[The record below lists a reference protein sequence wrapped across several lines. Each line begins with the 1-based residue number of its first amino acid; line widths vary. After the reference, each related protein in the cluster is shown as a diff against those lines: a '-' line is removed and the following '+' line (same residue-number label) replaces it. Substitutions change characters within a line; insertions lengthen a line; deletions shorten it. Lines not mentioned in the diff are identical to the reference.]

1 MLYIRLC
8 SNHAP
13 FLFILYDQRFLPSTY
28 NTPLYHNSS
37 IFTEFGY
44 IILKKRLLFGLS
56 CDVEL
61 ASTIIKVGLICP
73 NYTILLRDLL
83 VPVYLGPELAIFY
96 MLWRK
101 KRLLCCNS
109 SKVLFLLKGGDKNSL
124 VYVISKLVCGFFAKF
139 GSLLVVEGGMGN
151 KPLSNW
157 SCKVRDDGL
166 AV

>member
-1 MLYIRLC
+1 M
-8 SNHAP
+8 
-13 FLFILYDQRFLPSTY
+13 
-28 NTPLYHNSS
+28 
-37 IFTEFGY
+37 
-44 IILKKRLLFGLS
+44 LLFGLS

-61 ASTIIKVGLICP
+61 ASTMVKVGLICP
-73 NYTILLRDLL
+73 NHTILLRVLL
-83 VPVYLGPELAIFY
+83 VLVYLGPELAIFY

-124 VYVISKLVCGFFAKF
+124 VYVISKLVCDFFAKF

-151 KPLSNW
+151 KLLSNW

-166 AV
+166 AA

>member
-1 MLYIRLC
+1 
-8 SNHAP
+8 
-13 FLFILYDQRFLPSTY
+13 
-28 NTPLYHNSS
+28 
-37 IFTEFGY
+37 
-44 IILKKRLLFGLS
+44 
-56 CDVEL
+56 
-61 ASTIIKVGLICP
+61 
-73 NYTILLRDLL
+73 
-83 VPVYLGPELAIFY
+83 

-124 VYVISKLVCGFFAKF
+124 VYVNSKLVCDFFARF

-151 KPLSNW
+151 KLLSNW